1 MVSARRNRV
10 KADTGCSLDP
20 AREPS
25 ENQGRRSCA
34 ISPVATPS
42 KSATLK
48 VMRSRGSIMRWCCFK
63 GNWAG
68 AAAVRRACRDATGA
82 WRVVA
87 IPLLVS
93 VSLGGMAISSTAV
106 ALEQPKPEPVKR
118 YLGRSAVGA
127 NYKVNPIVRSDGVMR
142 IFDVDTSYGK
152 FTFSGVEFTKLRLH
166 ELDAVAVIE
175 KMSQSEAFGNAFGRA
190 ALGPIK
196 FGADLVTNPVDT
208 IGRSL
213 HGISNMFDRVGA
225 GLANNSADRDQLM
238 DSLLGVSDT
247 QRQLAIELDVD
258 PYTDF
263 PPLAQRLKEM
273 AGAMAG
279 GSLPVR
285 AGLALVPGGVGIAVS
300 SVATVNS
307 AKDSLRDKTAA
318 QIIAE
323 VRVILEPLGVPP
335 ETISRLVD
343 NRNFTPADLLIMAR
357 SLKQLNAA
365 NTGTFIE
372 HAAGAG
378 SRNAAFYLRRRTQVL
393 AARNAE
399 LGGLVSFVTVGGQPI
414 NIARKGN
421 IVAAFMFDDIA
432 WTELQQRTFRA
443 ATTQIRQIHSA
454 GAPVLATT
462 GAVTPMAAAAIRK
475 LGWKIV
481 QLKPQR

>member
-1 MVSARRNRV
+1 MKRDDFRARRFFIQLVIAMPLWALALSSRV
-10 KADTGCSLDP
+10 AALEVPKP
-20 AREPS
+20 
-25 ENQGRRSCA
+25 Q
-34 ISPVATPS
+34 PVQKYLG
-42 KSATLK
+42 KSA
-48 VMRSRGSIMRWCCFK
+48 
-63 GNWAG
+63 A
-68 AAAVRRACRDATGA
+68 
-82 WRVVA
+82 
-87 IPLLVS
+87 
-93 VSLGGMAISSTAV
+93 
-106 ALEQPKPEPVKR
+106 
-118 YLGRSAVGA
+118 GA
-127 NYKVNPIVRSDGVMR
+127 NYKVGPSVLSDGVMR

-166 ELDAVAVIE
+166 ELDAVAALE

-225 GLANNSADRDQLM
+225 GLANNTADRDQLM

-247 QRQLAIELDVD
+247 QRELAVELDVD

-285 AGLALVPGGVGIAVS
+285 GGLALVPGGVGIAVS
-300 SVATVNS
+300 SAATVDS
-307 AKDSLRDKTAA
+307 AKDTLRSKTAA
-318 QIIAE
+318 QVIAE
-323 VRVILEPLGVPP
+323 VRAILQALDVPP
-335 ETISRLVD
+335 ETTNRLLD
-343 NRNFTPADLLIMAR
+343 NRNFTPADLLIMAGALR
-357 SLKQLNAA
+357 QLNAQ
-365 NTGTFIE
+365 NTGIFIA

-378 SRNAAFYLRRRTQVL
+378 SRNAGFYLRRRTQIL
-393 AARNAE
+393 AASSAE

-414 NIARKGN
+414 NIARNGN

-432 WTELQQRTFRA
+432 WTELQQRTFAA
-443 ATTQIRQIHSA
+443 ATTEIRRTHPAAQ
-454 GAPVLATT
+454 PVLATT
-462 GAVTPMAAAAIRK
+462 GAVTPMATAAIRK

-481 QLKPQR
+481 QLKQH